1 MSFDFS
7 GPFHFPHF
15 FSINLN
21 ITLCFMH
28 FYFKIKRLFN
38 FDENNYVHHPHFSFP
53 PIFLFYTK
61 NKNINLIQ
69 LSYHHNILLHHLQS
83 HIKVIR
89 SHGAKDKVTKPP
101 KISLSFIMIHTCII
115 QKSRKV
121 IKNGYLHKRQKS
133 KFSFSFHDNHFI
145 TITLFTISYTCITY
159 YLLFLVIHN
168 KGQGKSKYKKIILH
182 KRQKPNFIT
191 FHALHQHTS
200 THHSIT
206 FDNKGIVT

>member
-1 MSFDFS
+1 MYHLIYYESWLSYPNFSRAFPFHLITLAFCQILHILHFTTFSFFKKIHFLMSFDFS
-7 GPFHFPHF
+7 GPFHFSHF

-38 FDENNYVHHPHFSFP
+38 FDENNYVHHPCFSFP

-83 HIKVIR
+83 HIKVIH

-101 KISLSFIMIHTCII
+101 KISLSFIIHHDSYMHYSKVKKSHKKWIFA
-115 QKSRKV
+115 QKTKV
-121 IKNGYLHKRQKS
+121 
-133 KFSFSFHDNHFI
+133 
-145 TITLFTISYTCITY
+145 
-159 YLLFLVIHN
+159 
-168 KGQGKSKYKKIILH
+168 
-182 KRQKPNFIT
+182 
-191 FHALHQHTS
+191 
-200 THHSIT
+200 
-206 FDNKGIVT
+206 